1 MAQVL
6 VLVRD
11 LSLVWSKE
19 HTNYINLMSKI
30 YMKLCERKEKGR
42 TKLWTDLETSNFR

>member
-19 HTNYINLMSKI
+19 HTNYINLMSK
-30 YMKLCERKEKGR
+30 KLCERKEKN
-42 TKLWTDLETSNFR
+42 KP